1 MIGFEK
7 HVASDRDGWRGLLS
21 EFVNVTDAQ
30 QAAAI
35 GKWRVLLSGF
45 LGMRN
50 ALQAAVGQPSRYFR
64 HVGRVLDGPAVRLRA
79 ASRAPGGRPRCCT
92 GGEPP
97 SGVVGPRQAPVG
109 TYLSWTPR
117 RRVIVIPESLYYRGT
132 CGCAAEGARQ
142 ARDAANRAKVGRG
155 AVLPTAPPP

>member
-35 GKWRVLLSGF
+35 GKWRVLLSEF

-50 ALQAAVGQPSRYFR
+50 ALQAAVGQPGRYFR
-64 HVGRVLDGPAVRLRA
+64 HVGRVWMDLQSDYALRRVRQEVGPAVAQAVSPRA
-79 ASRAPGGRPRCCT
+79 A
-92 GGEPP
+92 
-97 SGVVGPRQAPVG
+97 
-109 TYLSWTPR
+109 
-117 RRVIVIPESLYYRGT
+117 
-132 CGCAAEGARQ
+132 
-142 ARDAANRAKVGRG
+142 
-155 AVLPTAPPP
+155 

>member
-50 ALQAAVGQPSRYFR
+50 ALQAAVGQPAAIFGTSTEFWMDLQSDYALRR
-64 HVGRVLDGPAVRLRA
+64 ARQEVGPAIAEAVSPRA
-79 ASRAPGGRPRCCT
+79 A
-92 GGEPP
+92 
-97 SGVVGPRQAPVG
+97 
-109 TYLSWTPR
+109 
-117 RRVIVIPESLYYRGT
+117 
-132 CGCAAEGARQ
+132 
-142 ARDAANRAKVGRG
+142 
-155 AVLPTAPPP
+155 